1 VETVLQEKVK
11 SLNKLRVYMLI
22 ESTGP
27 EISKE
32 ISNFLSEALLRPIE
46 AKMGNVHVA
55 MTFLWSLLNKVA
67 QQLEEVGEQV
77 VDMEFS
83 RGKTTLV
90 TKSGYII
97 TIVVR
102 TRHNQY
108 VSEIEGVVDVEE
120 SPFRIEDF

>member
-46 AKMGNVHVA
+46 AKMGNAHVA

-90 TKSGYII
+90 TKSGYVI

-120 SPFRIEDF
+120 SPFKVEDF

>member
-32 ISNFLSEALLRPIE
+32 ISNFFSEALLRPVE

-55 MTFLWSLLNKVA
+55 MTFLWSLLSKVA
-67 QQLEEVGEQV
+67 QQLEEAGEQV

-97 TIVVR
+97 TIIVR

-120 SPFRIEDF
+120 SPFKVEDF